1 MKRRGAKKIHLVF
14 KLLGIGALLAA
25 IIMLGYKI
33 YGVSYEKYQ
42 INKKVTT
49 LDAVMAEL
57 GQKSDD
63 LKALVRRLGD
73 KDYIEKEARKKL
85 NFQKPGEQPVIITKN
100 GAGANNNGP
109 AAKNNSDASVKNSQE
124 ESNIKLWYNIFFGK

>member
-1 MKRRGAKKIHLVF
+1 MVIMRRKKKSRGFL
-14 KLLGIGALLAA
+14 KLFVAFALLAA

-49 LDAVMAEL
+49 LDTVMAGL
-57 GQKSDD
+57 SQKTED
-63 LKALVRRLGD
+63 LKALVGRLED

-85 NFQKPGEQPVIITKN
+85 NFQKPGEQPVIITKK
-100 GAGANNNGP
+100 GAGANNSL
-109 AAKNNSDASVKNSQE
+109 AAKNNTASSTKDKE
-124 ESNIKLWYNIFFGK
+124 ESNIKLWYNMFFSE

>member
-1 MKRRGAKKIHLVF
+1 MRRKKKSRGFL
-14 KLLGIGALLAA
+14 KLFVAFALLAA

-63 LKALVRRLGD
+63 LKALVGRLGD

-85 NFQKPGEQPVIITKN
+85 NFQKPGEQPVIITKK
-100 GAGANNNGP
+100 GAGANNG
-109 AAKNNSDASVKNSQE
+109 AVAKNNSDTSVKNSQE
-124 ESNIKLWYNIFFGK
+124 ESNIKLWYNMFFGE

>member
-49 LDAVMAEL
+49 LDTVMAGL
-57 GQKSDD
+57 SQKTED
-63 LKALVRRLGD
+63 LKALVGRLED

-85 NFQKPGEQPVIITKN
+85 NFQKPGEQPVIITKK
-100 GAGANNNGP
+100 GAGANNGV
-109 AAKNNSDASVKNSQE
+109 AVKSSQASDKNSQE
-124 ESNIKLWYNIFFGK
+124 ESNIKLWYNMFFGE

>member
-1 MKRRGAKKIHLVF
+1 
-14 KLLGIGALLAA
+14 
-25 IIMLGYKI
+25 MLGYKI

-63 LKALVRRLGD
+63 LKALVGRLGD

-85 NFQKPGEQPVIITKN
+85 NFQKPGEQPVIITKK
-100 GAGANNNGP
+100 GAGANNGS
-109 AAKNNSDASVKNSQE
+109 AVKKSQSSDKKNQE
-124 ESNIKLWYNIFFGK
+124 EANIKIWYNTFFW

>member
-25 IIMLGYKI
+25 IVSLGYKI

-57 GQKSDD
+57 SQKSED
-63 LKALVRRLGD
+63 LKALVGRLED
-73 KDYIEKEARKKL
+73 KNYIEKEARKKL
-85 NFQKPGEQPVIITKN
+85 NFQKPGEQPVIITKK
-100 GAGANNNGP
+100 GAGANNGS
-109 AAKNNSDASVKNSQE
+109 AVKNSQSSDKNNQE
-124 ESNIKLWYNIFFGK
+124 ESNIKLWYNTFFW

>member
-14 KLLGIGALLAA
+14 KLLGISAFLAA

-63 LKALVRRLGD
+63 LKALVGRLGD

-85 NFQKPGEQPVIITKN
+85 NFQKPGEQPVIITKK
-100 GAGANNNGP
+100 GAGANNG
-109 AAKNNSDASVKNSQE
+109 AVAKNNSDASVKNSQE
-124 ESNIKLWYNIFFGK
+124 ESNIKLWYNMFFGK

>member
-1 MKRRGAKKIHLVF
+1 
-14 KLLGIGALLAA
+14 
-25 IIMLGYKI
+25 MLGYKI

-63 LKALVRRLGD
+63 LKALVGRLGD

-85 NFQKPGEQPVIITKN
+85 NFQKPGEQPVIITKK
-100 GAGANNNGP
+100 GAGANNG
-109 AAKNNSDASVKNSQE
+109 AVAKNNSDTSVKNSQE
-124 ESNIKLWYNIFFGK
+124 ESNIKLWYDMFFGE

>member
-1 MKRRGAKKIHLVF
+1 MKIFATL
-14 KLLGIGALLAA
+14 ALLAA
-25 IIMLGYKI
+25 IIMLSYKI

-63 LKALVRRLGD
+63 LKALVGRLGD

-85 NFQKPGEQPVIITKN
+85 NFQKPGEQSVIITKKGASANN
-100 GAGANNNGP
+100 GAV
-109 AAKNNSDASVKNSQE
+109 AKNNSDTSVKNSQE
-124 ESNIKLWYNIFFGK
+124 ESNIKLWYDMFFGE

>member
-1 MKRRGAKKIHLVF
+1 MVIMRRKKKSRGFL
-14 KLLGIGALLAA
+14 KLFVAFALLAA

-63 LKALVRRLGD
+63 LKTLVGRLEN
-73 KDYIEKEARKKL
+73 KDYIEKEASKKL
-85 NFQKPGEQPVIITKN
+85 NFKKPGEQPVIITKK
-100 GAGANNNGP
+100 GAGANNSL
-109 AAKNNSDASVKNSQE
+109 AVKNNTASSTNDKE
-124 ESNIKLWYNIFFGK
+124 ESNIKLWYNAFFSE

>member
-63 LKALVRRLGD
+63 LKALVGRLEN

-100 GAGANNNGP
+100 GAGANNSL
-109 AAKNNSDASVKNSQE
+109 AAKNNTASSTNDKE
-124 ESNIKLWYNIFFGK
+124 ESNIKLWYDIFFSK

>member
-1 MKRRGAKKIHLVF
+1 MKIFATL
-14 KLLGIGALLAA
+14 ALLAA
-25 IIMLGYKI
+25 IIMLSYKI

-63 LKALVRRLGD
+63 LKALVGRLGD

-85 NFQKPGEQPVIITKN
+85 NFQKPGEQPVIITKK
-100 GAGANNNGP
+100 GASANNGTV
-109 AAKNNSDASVKNSQE
+109 AKNNSDASVKNSQE
-124 ESNIKLWYNIFFGK
+124 ESNIKLWYNMFFGE

>member
-1 MKRRGAKKIHLVF
+1 MKIFATL
-14 KLLGIGALLAA
+14 ALLAA
-25 IIMLGYKI
+25 IIMLSYKI

-63 LKALVRRLGD
+63 LKALVGRLGD

-85 NFQKPGEQPVIITKN
+85 NFQKPGEQSVIITKK
-100 GAGANNNGP
+100 GASANNGV
-109 AAKNNSDASVKNSQE
+109 AAKNNSDTSVKNSQE
-124 ESNIKLWYNIFFGK
+124 ESNIKLWYDMFFGE

>member
-1 MKRRGAKKIHLVF
+1 MKRRNKKSRGFIKFFVAL
-14 KLLGIGALLAA
+14 ALLAA

-63 LKALVRRLGD
+63 LKALVGRLGD

-85 NFQKPGEQPVIITKN
+85 NFQKPGEQPVIITKK
-100 GAGANNNGP
+100 GAGANNGS
-109 AAKNNSDASVKNSQE
+109 AVKNSQSSDKNNQE
-124 ESNIKLWYNIFFGK
+124 ESNIKLWYNTFFW

>member
-1 MKRRGAKKIHLVF
+1 MKRRNKKSRGFIKFFVAL
-14 KLLGIGALLAA
+14 ALLAA

-49 LDAVMAEL
+49 LDTVMAGL
-57 GQKSDD
+57 SQKTED
-63 LKALVRRLGD
+63 LKALVGRLED

-85 NFQKPGEQPVIITKN
+85 NFQKPGEQPVIITKK
-100 GAGANNNGP
+100 GAGANNSL
-109 AAKNNSDASVKNSQE
+109 AAKNNTASSTKDKE
-124 ESNIKLWYNIFFGK
+124 ESNIKLWYNMFFSE

>member
-1 MKRRGAKKIHLVF
+1 MRRKKKSRGFL
-14 KLLGIGALLAA
+14 KLFVAFALLAA

-63 LKALVRRLGD
+63 LKALVGRLGD

-85 NFQKPGEQPVIITKN
+85 NFQKPGEQPVIITKK
-100 GAGANNNGP
+100 GAGANNRSKV
-109 AAKNNSDASVKNSQE
+109 KNNQSSDKNSQE
-124 ESNIKLWYNIFFGK
+124 ESNIKLWYNTFFDK

>member
-1 MKRRGAKKIHLVF
+1 MKRRNKKSRGFIKFFVAL
-14 KLLGIGALLAA
+14 ALLAA

-57 GQKSDD
+57 SQKSED
-63 LKALVRRLGD
+63 LKALVGRLED
-73 KDYIEKEARKKL
+73 KNYIEKEARKKL
-85 NFQKPGEQPVIITKN
+85 NFQKPGEQPVIITKK
-100 GAGANNNGP
+100 GAGANNGS
-109 AAKNNSDASVKNSQE
+109 AVKNSQSSDKNNQE
-124 ESNIKLWYNIFFGK
+124 ESNIKLWYNTFFW

>member
-1 MKRRGAKKIHLVF
+1 MVIMRRKKKSRGFL
-14 KLLGIGALLAA
+14 KLFVAFALSAA

-49 LDAVMAEL
+49 LDAVMAGL
-57 GQKSDD
+57 SQKTED
-63 LKALVRRLGD
+63 LKALVGRLED

-85 NFQKPGEQPVIITKN
+85 NFQKPGEQPVIITKK
-100 GAGANNNGP
+100 GAGANNSL
-109 AAKNNSDASVKNSQE
+109 AAKNNTASSTKDKE
-124 ESNIKLWYNIFFGK
+124 ESNIKLWYNAFLGE

>member
-1 MKRRGAKKIHLVF
+1 MKRRNKKSRGFIKFFVAL
-14 KLLGIGALLAA
+14 ALLAA

-57 GQKSDD
+57 SQKSED
-63 LKALVRRLGD
+63 LKALVGRLED
-73 KDYIEKEARKKL
+73 KNYIEKEARKKL
-85 NFQKPGEQPVIITKN
+85 NFQKPGEQPVIITKK
-100 GAGANNNGP
+100 GAGANNGS
-109 AAKNNSDASVKNSQE
+109 AVKNSQSSDKNNQE
-124 ESNIKLWYNIFFGK
+124 DSNIKLWYNTFFW